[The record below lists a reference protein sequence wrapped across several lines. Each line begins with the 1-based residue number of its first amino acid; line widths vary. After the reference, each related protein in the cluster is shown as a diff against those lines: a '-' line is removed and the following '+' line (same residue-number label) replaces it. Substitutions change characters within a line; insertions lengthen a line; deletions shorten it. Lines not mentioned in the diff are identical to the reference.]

1 MTIVFMRKQKGFT
14 AIEAI
19 FIAIALI
26 VIGLIVGLVYPHY
39 SEDNSIY
46 SKLSTDSFT
55 NTTSNISF
63 EYPSFMEKDKALEK
77 SYSAAYVST
86 PQKML
91 FVVVTVNVSPI
102 LKALNMSPTQYMTA
116 AQEHSTSF
124 TKKLNSISNASSN
137 IYDSLFGGC
146 LTSRKLIKT
155 TNGQTALVCVTS
167 IKSPDVTQVQI
178 MGVTSNYTVK
188 FALNMPTTTW
198 NEHPKVWEKVEKSLS
213 YQ

>member
-1 MTIVFMRKQKGFT
+1 MTIVIMRKQKGFT

-19 FIAIALI
+19 YIAIALI

-39 SEDNSIY
+39 SEDDSIY
-46 SKLSTDSFT
+46 SKLSTDKYT
-55 NTTSNISF
+55 NTTSKVSF

-102 LKALNMSPTQYMTA
+102 LKALNMSPSQYITA
-116 AQEHSTSF
+116 AQEHSASF
-124 TKKLNSISNASSN
+124 SKKLNGISNASPN
-137 IYDSLFGGC
+137 IYGSLFGGC
-146 LTSRKLIKT
+146 SISRKLIKT
-155 TNGQTALVCVTS
+155 TRGQTAMLCVTS
-167 IKSPDVTQVQI
+167 MRSPDVTQAQVI
-178 MGVTSNYTVK
+178 GVTSNYTVK
-188 FALNMPTTTW
+188 FVLNMSTNTW
-198 NEHPKVWEKVEKSLS
+198 NAHQKVWEKVEKNLS